1 MAQTLEDWSSN
12 QRQTTAGAVE
22 STQRARLDDPVVDA
36 SEAGARRLGT
46 LYWET
51 VDRADRP
58 LRPGPQPGR
67 PARAAG
73 ARARAVLLTFD
84 EPELRVGPGRV
95 ECRYSIRGGLLARLP
110 AGAITLAQYENGGIE
125 VSSVITGFFPLLG
138 ARPGRPGWTGALYA
152 HVQSRIHVAVSRRYF
167 RRLLVESRHETVT
180 GR

>member
-51 VDRADRP
+51 VDRATGHFVQARSP
-58 LRPGPQPGR
+58 AGRLELRLLGRGP
-67 PARAAG
+67 
-73 ARARAVLLTFD
+73 VLLTFD

-110 AGAITLAQYENGGIE
+110 AGEITLAQYENGGTE

-167 RRLLVESRHETVT
+167 RRLLAESRHETVT